1 MSNFSH
7 FIEYRFPYS
16 GEMKIVGRYIEST
29 VSTALQ
35 NAKSREGIHGMAIE
49 QIADYS
55 QLQFAPRI
63 VRNRAF
69 RGKT

>member
-1 MSNFSH
+1 
-7 FIEYRFPYS
+7 
-16 GEMKIVGRYIEST
+16 MKIVGRYIEST